1 MIKVI
6 VKDVNYDFT
15 ADDINYDEFK
25 VYEGSEEDY
34 IKEQKEL
41 LKEQLGTQF
50 AYVFEDDVYNIC
62 KKADQ
67 FDLLEEVANMISD
80 ETGWLCEI
88 TDHVI
93 IKDYTDD
100 EEMEEILKER
110 SNFKEFYVLHYN
122 YKNDKGDYDTL
133 NFKTWNEALKEFNE
147 TDPRNRDDMVEIIFS
162 PEDEN
167 YSDNMQMIAK
177 VIY

>member
-6 VKDVNYDFT
+6 VKDVDYDFT
-15 ADDINYDEFK
+15 YNDINYDEFK

-50 AYVFEDDVYNIC
+50 IYIFEDNDYAIY

-88 TDHVI
+88 TDYVI
-93 IKDYTDD
+93 IEDYTDN
-100 EEMEEILKER
+100 EETEEILKER
-110 SNFKEFYVLHYN
+110 GNFKEFYVLHYN
-122 YKNDKGDYDTL
+122 YKTDNGDYDTL

-147 TDPRNRDDMVEIIFS
+147 TEPRNRDDMVEIIFS
-162 PEDEN
+162 PEDED
-167 YSDNMQMIAK
+167 YSDNMQMIVK